1 MSTPKISIVLP
12 VYNAENTISR
22 MINSIL
28 SQTYTDWELII
39 VDDGSTDSSGA
50 ICDKYAENDTRIHI
64 IHKENGGV
72 AMARKLGVDNVQGEY
87 IIHADAD
94 DWIESSMLDAM
105 YKKIKGT
112 DTDVVVVDYY
122 DCYNDGKKVYACQKM
137 EVLEPEYMLCSILQ
151 GKVLGGLCNKLMRAC
166 LYKKYNV
173 CFFED
178 VDYMEDVLI
187 WIQILQHA
195 EVRISYINKA
205 YYNYF
210 VNENSITHRVT
221 LKTFYGIKKYGVIIN
236 KLLSDENPIYTA
248 YKENFPLGVFHAGYM
263 NYLYTD
269 EEIKEEF
276 RKVRHLAY
284 KTKSLRWLLG
294 YLMIELGFYKIG
306 HLFIRF

>member
-39 VDDGSTDSSGA
+39 VDDGSTDNSGA
-50 ICDKYAENDTRIHI
+50 ICDKYVANDDRIRI

-72 AMARKLGVDNVQGEY
+72 AMARKLGVDNVQGKY

-94 DWIESSMLDAM
+94 DWVESDMLDAM
-105 YKKIKGT
+105 YKKLKET
-112 DTDVVVVDYY
+112 DTDIVVVDYY
-122 DCYNDGKKVYACQKM
+122 DCYIDGKKVYKCQKM
-137 EVLEPEYMLCSILQ
+137 EALEPEYMLCSILQ
-151 GKVLGGLCNKLMRAC
+151 GKVLGGLCNKLIRTC
-166 LYKKYNV
+166 LYRKYNV
-173 CFFED
+173 CFFEG

-195 EVRISYINKA
+195 EVRVSYINKA

-210 VNENSITHRVT
+210 VNINSITHQITR
-221 LKTFYGIKKYGVIIN
+221 KTFCGIQKYGMLIN
-236 KLLSDENPIYTA
+236 ELLSDTNSIYTT
-248 YKENFPLGVFHAGYM
+248 YKKHFPLGVFHAGYM

-276 RKVRHLAY
+276 RKVRYLAY
-284 KTKSLRWLLG
+284 KTKSFRWFLG
-294 YLMIELGFYKIG
+294 YLMIDMGFYKIG
-306 HLFIRF
+306 HWFIRL